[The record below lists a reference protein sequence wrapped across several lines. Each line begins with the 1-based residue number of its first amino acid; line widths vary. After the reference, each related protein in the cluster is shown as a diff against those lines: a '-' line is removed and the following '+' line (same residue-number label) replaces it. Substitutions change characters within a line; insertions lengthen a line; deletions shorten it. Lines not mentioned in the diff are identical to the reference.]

1 MTRALRFVTHNWP
14 LKIGAVALASLLYSG
29 LVLSQSTVPFLSPIP
44 IDFANEPS
52 DVIVLSNPGSVTRI
66 DYVAPADLR
75 LRIEPST
82 FRAFVDLSDVDPTG
96 GPVTLPVRVET
107 VDPRVQVLDY
117 EPGQIVVTVDR
128 VDTKTV
134 PVRAVIGSVPPGLE
148 IGEESVEPA
157 SATVSGP
164 QSIVATITEV
174 QAPVTVD
181 ASGIDI
187 DQLVSLVPVDETGTA
202 LPALTP
208 VDVEPARA
216 RVRVPIFTDRR
227 SKTVPVRPNILGG
240 VAPGF
245 EIASVV
251 PDPPVVSV
259 EGDANDLA
267 GLDHADTAPISVA
280 GASSTVTQ
288 TIGLALPEGVQALGT
303 TTVRVTIELRP
314 VTATRTFE
322 AGLELGGERSDLR
335 YLLSTDRVLLTI
347 GGSVADLDRLSATNI
362 VLTIDV
368 AGLGLGQHSVPV
380 TANLNTGL
388 SLLSSSPSLV
398 DVTISSPATSPQPTA
413 GPSPTG

>member
-44 IDFANEPS
+44 IQVANAPS

-66 DYVAPADLR
+66 EYVAPADLG

-82 FRAFVDLSDVDPTG
+82 FRAFVDLSEVDPTG
-96 GPVTLPVRVET
+96 GPLTLPVRVEA

-128 VDTKTV
+128 VDSKVV
-134 PVRAVIGSVPPGLE
+134 PVRAVIGSAPPGLE
-148 IGEESVEPA
+148 VGEETVEPG

-174 QAPVTVD
+174 QAPITID

-187 DQLVSLVPVDETGTA
+187 DQLVNLVPVDETGTA

-227 SKTVPVRPNILGG
+227 SKTVPVRPNILGSP
-240 VAPGF
+240 AAGF
-245 EIASVV
+245 EVASVQV
-251 PDPPVVSV
+251 DPPVVSV

-267 GLDHADTAPISVA
+267 GIDHADTAPISMA

-288 TIGLALPEGVQALGT
+288 TVGLALPEGVQALGAAT
-303 TTVRVTIELRP
+303 LEVTIELRP

-335 YLLSTDRVLLTI
+335 YELSTDRILLTI

-362 VLTIDV
+362 VLTVDV
-368 AGLGLGQHSVPV
+368 AGLEPGRHSVPV
-380 TANLNTGL
+380 PANLTTGL
-388 SLLSSSPSLV
+388 SLLGSSPNLV
-398 DVTISSPATSPQPTA
+398 DVVVSSAATSPSGTA
-413 GPSPTG
+413 GSSQAP